1 MLHLIDV
8 AELLYVQLLSD
19 PGDGDAAL
27 FPSSE
32 AVNEASSLLT
42 ETNWA
47 EDSSASVEGVVPAR
61 EARKALLALAGIE
74 SSASEV
80 VTGAEVGKKGTKK
93 DKWDTYDSL
102 VRDAGY

>member
-1 MLHLIDV
+1 M
-8 AELLYVQLLSD
+8 SD

-32 AVNEASSLLT
+32 VDEASSLLT

-74 SSASEV
+74 STASEV
-80 VTGAEVGKKGTKK
+80 VTGEVGKKGTKK